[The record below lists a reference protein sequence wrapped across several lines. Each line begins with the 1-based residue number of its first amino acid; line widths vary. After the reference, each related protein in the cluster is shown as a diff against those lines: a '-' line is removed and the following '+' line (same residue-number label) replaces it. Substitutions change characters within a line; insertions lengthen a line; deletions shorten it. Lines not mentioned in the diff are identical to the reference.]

1 MKVILLE
8 DVKSL
13 GKKGE
18 IVNVS
23 DGYAR
28 NMILTKKLGVEATP
42 KNLND
47 LKLQKANAEKVAQE
61 NYEAAQAFAKE
72 LETKEIILTL
82 KVGEGGRTFGS
93 ISGKEISE
101 AAKKQLNLEID
112 KKKLQ
117 LSSPIRN
124 HGVTNVPVR
133 LHPKVTGSL
142 KVWVKEEQ

>member
-23 DGYAR
+23 DAYAR
-28 NMILTKKLGVEATP
+28 NVIFAKKLGLEATG

-47 LKLQKANAEKVAQE
+47 LKLQNKHAEKVAEEQL
-61 NYEAAQAFAKE
+61 EAAQKLAKE
-72 LETKEIILTL
+72 LED
-82 KVGEGGRTFGS
+82 KVVVVKMKAGEGGRTFGS
-93 ISGKEISE
+93 VSSKEISE
-101 AAKKQLNLEID
+101 AAKKQLNLDID

-117 LSSPIRN
+117 LPEPIRTL
-124 HGVTNVPVR
+124 GVTQVPVR
-133 LHPKVTGSL
+133 LHPKVTGTL
-142 KVWVKEEQ
+142 KVWVKEA

>member
-13 GKKGE
+13 GKKGP

-28 NMILTKKLGVEATP
+28 NMILPKKLGVEATS

-47 LKLQKANAEKVAQE
+47 LKLRKANEEKVAQE
-61 NYEAAQAFAKE
+61 NLDAAKAFAEE
-72 LETKEIILTL
+72 LSTKEIILTL

-93 ISGKEISE
+93 VSSKEISE
-101 AAKKQLNLEID
+101 AAKKQLNLDID

-117 LSSPIRN
+117 LENPIRN
-124 HGVTNVPVR
+124 LGVTNVPVR

-142 KVWVKEEQ
+142 KVWVKEA

>member
-1 MKVILLE
+1 MKVILKE

-28 NMILTKKLGVEATP
+28 NMILPKKLGVEATP

-47 LKLQKANAEKVAQE
+47 LKLQKANDAKIAQE
-61 NYEAAQAFAKE
+61 QLEAAREFAKN
-72 LETKEIILTL
+72 LEDKKVTLTL
-82 KVGEGGRTFGS
+82 KVGEGGKTFGS
-93 ISGKEISE
+93 VSAKEIAE
-101 AAKKQLNLEID
+101 AAKEQLGLEID

-117 LSSPIRN
+117 LPGAIREL
-124 HGVTNVPVR
+124 GTTDVPVK
-133 LHPKVTGSL
+133 LHPKVTGTL
-142 KVWVKEEQ
+142 KVVVTEA

>member
-13 GKKGE
+13 GKKGQLVE
-18 IVNVS
+18 VNA
-23 DGYAR
+23 GYAR
-28 NMILTKKLGVEATP
+28 NFILPKKLGVEATP

-124 HGVTNVPVR
+124 LGVTNVPVR

>member
-1 MKVILLE
+1 MKVIVLE

-13 GKKGE
+13 GKKGQ

-28 NMILTKKLGVEATP
+28 NMILPKKLGVEATS

-47 LKLQKANAEKVAQE
+47 LKLRKANEEKVAQE
-61 NYEAAQAFAKE
+61 NLDAAKAFAEE
-72 LETKEIILTL
+72 LSTKEVILTL

-93 ISGKEISE
+93 VSSKEISE
-101 AAKKQLNLEID
+101 AAKKQLNLDID

-117 LSSPIRN
+117 LENPIRN
-124 HGVTNVPVR
+124 LGVTNVPVR

-142 KVWVKEEQ
+142 KVWVKEA